1 MAKPDGGLIQET
13 NRQYYEGAQSFVA
26 DGTNNVFTAN
36 FNTDLVFGNFD
47 PTEVDYG
54 LNNFKLFTSPTGLA
68 GSFTEYIQAYTVVN
82 NIITFTA
89 ILPIVTGKQLKII

>member
-26 DGTNNVFTAN
+26 DGINNVFTAN
-36 FNTDLVFGNFD
+36 FNTNLVFGSFD
-47 PTEVDYG
+47 PNVFNYG

-68 GSFTEYIQAYTVVN
+68 GSYTCLLY
-82 NIITFTA
+82 TS
-89 ILPIVTGKQLKII
+89 PSPRD

>member
-26 DGTNNVFTAN
+26 DGTNNIFTAN

-47 PTEVDYG
+47 PTEVNYG
-54 LNNFKLFTSPTGLA
+54 LNNFKLFTSFIWVFKCIFIFSWIWEF
-68 GSFTEYIQAYTVVN
+68 SFINYFMLYFER
-82 NIITFTA
+82 
-89 ILPIVTGKQLKII
+89 L